1 MCETI
6 PLPSDETMDIPTP
19 LAEKNHANSSTSAR
33 LDAPPPASSS
43 SSSSATSSSSAA
55 LLLRDA
61 INGTP
66 SMSRNVGASID
77 ASEISSSRN
86 LSGTTTSEER
96 QGRALIKVV
105 DGDSLSTSLS
115 KLSLRPKRN
124 LPIDHRQESTGT
136 ALPHLKRDATDI
148 DSQWPQKERVSF
160 IYKWKGNWASGRS
173 VERARRRSRKLL
185 DKMLV
190 WKSTAFFF

>member
-1 MCETI
+1 MLMHTSMCETI

-105 DGDSLSTSLS
+105 DGDALSTSLS
-115 KLSLRPKRN
+115 KLSLGTPLRGTYQSITAKNQQVRRFLTLNATRP
-124 LPIDHRQESTGT
+124 T
-136 ALPHLKRDATDI
+136 
-148 DSQWPQKERVSF
+148 
-160 IYKWKGNWASGRS
+160 
-173 VERARRRSRKLL
+173 
-185 DKMLV
+185 
-190 WKSTAFFF
+190 STANGHKKSGAR